1 MARCALY
8 AQPPFESSR
17 APISDLQSK
26 VDVSMTILENGIKWL
41 EPAPGNDT
49 YAIAASEETS
59 RELGVETVSDLGWL
73 IEERPGE
80 VTLCFNNDDDLRT
93 RFDGLRGL
101 ERAYGIEF
109 PEQNLIEVSL
119 DAVYKAAEEG
129 EICNF
134 GVVFTTSGFIR
145 ELDLGLSSRTTKTSS
160 PPITR
165 RSQYDRRRSSS
176 TRNSGRYSPPSPRGS
191 IRRRCGG

>member
-1 MARCALY
+1 M
-8 AQPPFESSR
+8 
-17 APISDLQSK
+17 
-26 VDVSMTILENGIKWL
+26 
-41 EPAPGNDT
+41 
-49 YAIAASEETS
+49 
-59 RELGVETVSDLGWL
+59 
-73 IEERPGE
+73 
-80 VTLCFNNDDDLRT
+80 TLCFNNDDDLRT